1 MITEVYD
8 ALVSAGADDTKA
20 RRAAEVLADYDSKF
34 VSLERRID
42 SVERRIDVFESNMNG
57 RFTAVDGHIAA
68 MDAKFEGRF
77 NLLYWMLGILIA
89 SVVGLVVR
97 AFV

>member
-8 ALVSAGADDTKA
+8 ALLSAGADDGKA
-20 RRAAEVLADYDSKF
+20 RRAPEVLADYDTKF
-34 VSLERRID
+34 ASLEKRID
-42 SVERRIDVFESNMNG
+42 RFEANVHAK
-57 RFTAVDGHIAA
+57 FTAVDGRFNTLEAA
-68 MDAKFEGRF
+68 MNGNF

-89 SVVGLVVR
+89 AVSALAIR